1 MTVLAPEQLAR
12 LLDRYGAALVLYA
25 RQWCRT
31 PEDVVQEAFVRLAGQ
46 SPAPENPLAWL
57 YRAVRNG
64 AISAGRK
71 ARCRSL
77 HEAAAAHRGEPWF
90 ETGDGDA
97 LDARQVTQ
105 ALESLPPA
113 ERETI
118 IARLWGGLSF
128 EEIGL
133 LLGASTATAHR
144 WYQNGLARLRERFS
158 ASCPQAN
165 PARK

>member
-71 ARCRSL
+71 ARRRSW

-97 LDARQVTQ
+97 LDARQVRQ

-128 EEIGL
+128 EEVGL

-144 WYQNGLARLRERFS
+144 WYQNGLARLRERFN